1 MPTTMAVLVK
11 LILKLPLDTV
21 ARARH
26 KMAKN
31 TRSYAFRSVDV
42 DLYNEDAYK
51 EEEEAEKKK
60 SSSVFPSSLNV
71 MSGSP

>member
-1 MPTTMAVLVK
+1 
-11 LILKLPLDTV
+11 
-21 ARARH
+21 
-26 KMAKN
+26 MAKN

-60 SSSVFPSSLNV
+60 VLLSSPPLWT
-71 MSGSP
+71 

>member
-1 MPTTMAVLVK
+1 
-11 LILKLPLDTV
+11 
-21 ARARH
+21 
-26 KMAKN
+26 MAKN

-60 SSSVFPSSLNV
+60 KKKVLLSSPPLWT
-71 MSGSP
+71 